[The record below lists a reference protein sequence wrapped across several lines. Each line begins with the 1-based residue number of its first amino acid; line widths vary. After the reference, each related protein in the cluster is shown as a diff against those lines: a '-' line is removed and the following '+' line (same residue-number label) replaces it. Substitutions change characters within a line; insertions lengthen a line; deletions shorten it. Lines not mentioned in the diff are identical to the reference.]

1 MKKILSY
8 FTFCKTEVPVPEEN
22 SDLEFPYLSDDS
34 EPIYH
39 PFPTRISTLTRE
51 KIENENEFKPTIVIE
66 DARGNK
72 VPKTPNRKVFFS
84 FFCVFWTL
92 NFSVFHKF
100 YYEKLSLKSIFY
112 IIL

>member
-1 MKKILSY
+1 MMKKILSY
-8 FTFCKTEVPVPEEN
+8 FTFCKTEVPVPQEN

-72 VPKTPNRKVFFS
+72 VPKTPNRKVFF
-84 FFCVFWTL
+84 
-92 NFSVFHKF
+92 
-100 YYEKLSLKSIFY
+100 
-112 IIL
+112 